1 MACCGLLQGLNGK
14 LLLLRIPLEVSEN
27 GVYTSYTHAY
37 ASCPVCSPTRASLM
51 TGKSPARLGLTQAIG
66 GHFTGALCDVPYLSY
81 LPESEMALPR
91 PLAAAGYQTWHVGKW
106 HLGEGRYLPQ
116 HHGFD
121 VNLAGCGWGLPKG
134 GYFSPYNI
142 PGFDNGPEGEYL
154 TDRLTDES
162 IQLIQQRDRSRP
174 FFLNLWH
181 YAVHKPI
188 SAPKDLVEKYR
199 EKARA
204 MGRDDDD
211 AMVEGEYFP
220 FEARKTERN
229 RRRRYQSDAGYAAM
243 IENLDTN
250 IGRLLEAL
258 EADGCAEETLVVF
271 TSDNGG
277 LSSSN
282 TPITCNLPLCE
293 GKGWMY
299 DGGTRVS
306 QIVRWPGVTEPGNLC
321 QEPIISSDW
330 YPTLLEAAH
339 LPLDPIQHGDGKSL
353 LPLLKGEPMER
364 GPIFWHYPHYHH
376 SGGRP
381 ACAIREGDWKLIE
394 LFEDGRLELFN
405 LRDDIGEQH
414 DRSAD
419 LPDRTEAM
427 HTCLK
432 EWREEVAA
440 ILPRKN
446 PNWRPATP
454 DELGDAASI

>member
-1 MACCGLLQGLNGK
+1 
-14 LLLLRIPLEVSEN
+14 
-27 GVYTSYTHAY
+27 
-37 ASCPVCSPTRASLM
+37 
-51 TGKSPARLGLTQAIG
+51 
-66 GHFTGALCDVPYLSY
+66 
-81 LPESEMALPR
+81 
-91 PLAAAGYQTWHVGKW
+91 
-106 HLGEGRYLPQ
+106 
-116 HHGFD
+116 
-121 VNLAGCGWGLPKG
+121 
-134 GYFSPYNI
+134 
-142 PGFDNGPEGEYL
+142 
-154 TDRLTDES
+154 
-162 IQLIQQRDRSRP
+162 
-174 FFLNLWH
+174 
-181 YAVHKPI
+181 
-188 SAPKDLVEKYR
+188 
-199 EKARA
+199 

-220 FEARKTERN
+220 FEERRTERN

-250 IGRLLEAL
+250 IGRLLDAL
-258 EADGCAEETLVVF
+258 EADGCAEETLIVF

-306 QIVRWPGVTEPGNLC
+306 QIVRWPGVTEPGSLR
-321 QEPIISSDW
+321 QEPMISSDW

-353 LPLLKGEPMER
+353 LPLLRGEPMER

-394 LFEDGRLELFN
+394 HFEDGRLELFN

-446 PNWRPATP
+446 PNWRPANL
-454 DELGDAASI
+454 DELGDAAEL